1 MAQSADNFTE
11 IIKANAMIID
21 PKILSQDDDVV
32 TKLEKSINFG
42 DYKVLAIGEQSHG
55 TSEFFKTRTSLIKLL
70 VARKQ
75 LTKIGLEAPM
85 PEVYLLNKF
94 VAGEG
99 GNLKDILKSF
109 RLYSYECSE
118 FMDLVEA
125 VKTINMN
132 RRDKIIFFGFDA
144 QSPFQSLQNMLDYSA
159 KNNPATVDSL
169 QKLINNY
176 KLLNNEVYAHAFS
189 EEDFDEL
196 KTLSEQIMTTYAPQS
211 ASLEKS
217 DLLKKSINNYR
228 QFLLL
233 NNPYVTKN
241 DMLIQSVIR
250 DSLMAVNVLSEI
262 TDGDKIIILAHNAHI
277 QKTVNVYSKS
287 MGYYLS
293 NTLGKH
299 YKCLGSTTSTGF
311 YTAYN
316 STAGKITDMNKIQ
329 TGDQDTFEFFFSRTE
344 KPIFFLNTSQVAR
357 QLKNVTTPTKY
368 RLLVYGYTEQQF
380 VPGNILADYD
390 FVLHIDHTTGN
401 KSFYLK

>member
-32 TKLEKSINFG
+32 TKLEKSIHFG
-42 DYKVLAIGEQSHG
+42 DYKVLAMGEQSHG
-55 TSEFFKTRTSLIKLL
+55 TSEFFKTRTNLIRLL

-85 PEVYLLNKF
+85 PEVDLLNKF

-125 VKTINMN
+125 VKTINVN
-132 RRDKIIFFGFDA
+132 RRDKIIFFGFDV

-176 KLLNNEVYAHAFS
+176 KLLNNEMYAHTFS
-189 EEDFDEL
+189 EEDFNEL
-196 KTLSEQIMTTYAPQS
+196 NTLSEQIMTTYDPQS
-211 ASLEKS
+211 ASSEKS

-228 QFLLL
+228 QFLLI

-262 TDGDKIIILAHNAHI
+262 TDADKIIILAHNAHI

-316 STAGKITDMNKIQ
+316 PAVGKITDMNKIQ

-344 KPIFFLNTSQVAR
+344 KPIFFLNTSQVVQ

-380 VPGNILADYD
+380 VPGNVLADYD
-390 FVLHIDHTTGN
+390 FVLHIDRTTGN